1 MSTNLDALIVVT
13 TRTKAAAMTTMNSQL
28 EAPVELPIPTRGS
41 RARHN
46 QVLDEATIEFNA
58 TGVNLSSMADIAARI
73 GISRAAMYTYV
84 ADREDL
90 VFQCCQRTLIL
101 LTRYLDE
108 AALDSSN
115 AVGTLAA
122 FIDRAFDHKGPP
134 LAARA
139 EIATVN
145 PAHRETIQAL
155 YLPLVTRLADIL
167 ATGARNGEL
176 RVCDY
181 QIVARIIVGL
191 INWAPLTYRF
201 IGGVSEGNARRA
213 AATVRSI
220 VLDGLAQD
228 RKSSPRFR
236 PIDLTPLQFKTRDAF
251 DRDAINA
258 ARLEAVLSTASR
270 LFNRQGFHVTSLQE
284 IMVSIGTTKRTLYRH
299 LADKQALAA
308 ACYDRAFRLY
318 FYLRD
323 RSVEYQGT
331 RLQAI
336 AAVVHGMA
344 SAYLRDDLVPL
355 SPPVCYMALESEHRE
370 KFNTNH
376 FDLAKS
382 YAQLIN
388 AGIAEG
394 SIAAIDPEAR
404 IVLMPGIFGLLVRS
418 DLPED
423 AAYRELVAQ
432 EITALFC
439 IGVRAA

>member
-1 MSTNLDALIVVT
+1 MDAPLDL
-13 TRTKAAAMTTMNSQL
+13 
-28 EAPVELPIPTRGS
+28 PVSTRGS

-46 QVLDEATIEFNA
+46 QVLDEATIEFNN
-58 TGVNLSSMADIAARI
+58 TGVTLSSMADIAARI

-90 VFQCCQRTLIL
+90 VFQCCRRTMIL
-101 LTRYLDE
+101 LSRYLDE
-108 AALDSSN
+108 AALDSAD
-115 AVGTLAA
+115 AVAA
-122 FIDRAFDHKGPP
+122 VAGFIDRAFDPKGPP

-139 EIATVN
+139 ELATVN
-145 PAHRETIQAL
+145 PAHRDAIQAL

-167 ATGARNGEL
+167 AAGARSGEL

-201 IGGVSEGNARRA
+201 LGGASEANARRA
-213 AATVRSI
+213 AATVRNI
-220 VLDGLAQD
+220 VLDGMARD
-228 RKSSPRFR
+228 RTSAPRFK
-236 PIDLTPLQFKTRDAF
+236 PIDLTPLQFKTHDAF
-251 DRDAINA
+251 DREAINA

-323 RSVEYQGT
+323 RALEYPGT
-331 RLQAI
+331 RLQAT

-344 SAYLRDDLVPL
+344 TAYLRDDLVPL
-355 SPPVCYMALESEHRE
+355 SPPVCYAALEAQHKEQ
-370 KFNTNH
+370 FNANH
-376 FDLAKS
+376 LALAKS
-382 YAQLIN
+382 YTQFFN
-388 AGIAEG
+388 DGMAEG
-394 SIAAIDPEAR
+394 SMADIDAEVR
-404 IVLMPGIFGLLVRS
+404 IVLLPGIFGLLVRT
-418 DLPED
+418 DLPND
-423 AAYRELVAQ
+423 AAYRDLVAQ
-432 EITALFC
+432 EITSLFC
-439 IGVRAA
+439 IGVRSA